1 MAKEENYELEPM
13 TVTGTRMTP
22 GEARRSMRKRQ
33 RLERKELRI
42 EANIDRLYNKL
53 ETIEQKRDPYSRGG
67 VAKPN

>member
-1 MAKEENYELEPM
+1 VAKEENYELEPI

>member
-1 MAKEENYELEPM
+1 MAKEENYELEPI

>member
-1 MAKEENYELEPM
+1 VAKEENYELEPI

-33 RLERKELRI
+33 RLERQELRQWKKI
-42 EANIDRLYNKL
+42 QDAEDKL

>member
-1 MAKEENYELEPM
+1 MAKEENYELEPI

-53 ETIEQKRDPYSRGG
+53 ETIEQKRDPYYQGG
-67 VAKPN
+67 VAKAN

>member
-1 MAKEENYELEPM
+1 MAKEENYELEPI
-13 TVTGTRMTP
+13 TVTGTKMTP

-33 RLERKELRI
+33 RLERQELRI